1 MLFASSF
8 WLVTQTL
15 TEVAAAPLRPT
26 LICHNEV
33 ILQDKKVQICM
44 NCNISTILPKIGSS
58 ACVLLVV
65 LKCITGGPASRP
77 EDQCRDLKGKS
88 IHPFIHVP
96 PPVAYSTQGR
106 REAGSTQSVSEERA

>member
-15 TEVAAAPLRPT
+15 TEVAAAPHRPT

-44 NCNISTILPKIGSS
+44 NCNISTILPEI
-58 ACVLLVV
+58 
-65 LKCITGGPASRP
+65 
-77 EDQCRDLKGKS
+77 
-88 IHPFIHVP
+88 
-96 PPVAYSTQGR
+96 
-106 REAGSTQSVSEERA
+106 